1 MYWSWQS
8 GYIQFK
14 LEGKE
19 KDGTAL
25 NLHLGGF
32 SNANMSSI
40 TDEIPILRMVTGG
53 PVLPID
59 RRSQYVTIHLNLD
72 SFLELVHANKEYS
85 LMSPNDQVHEYMRV
99 LCASF
104 SAIMK

>member
-1 MYWSWQS
+1 
-8 GYIQFK
+8 

-19 KDGTAL
+19 KDGNAL

-53 PVLPID
+53 PVLPPD
-59 RRSQYVTIHLNLD
+59 RRSQDVTIHLNLD
-72 SFLELVHANKEYS
+72 SFLDLFMQTKSIHS
-85 LMSPNDQVHEYMRV
+85 
-99 LCASF
+99 
-104 SAIMK
+104 